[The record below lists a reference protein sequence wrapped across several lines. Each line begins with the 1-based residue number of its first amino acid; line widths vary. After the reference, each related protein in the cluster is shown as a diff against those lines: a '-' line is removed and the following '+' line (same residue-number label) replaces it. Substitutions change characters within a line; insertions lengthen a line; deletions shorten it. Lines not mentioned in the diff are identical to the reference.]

1 MHTPETENG
10 SLGTTAKEVAEHAS
24 ALARLELELAQLE
37 LKQKIAAL
45 GVGAVLAGGA
55 AVVGLYA
62 VGFLFATVAAALATF
77 LDLWLSLLI
86 VTVVLFLVVGL
97 LGMLAL
103 SRFKKGSP
111 PVPRQAIEEAKHTTE
126 ALKS

>member
-1 MHTPETENG
+1 MQTPETENG
-10 SLGTTAKEVAEHAS
+10 GLGATAKQVAEHAS

-37 LKQKIAAL
+37 LKQKVTAL
-45 GVGAVLAGGA
+45 GIGVVLAGAA

-62 VGFLFATVAAALATF
+62 IGWLFATITAGLATAM
-77 LDLWLSLLI
+77 DLWLALLI
-86 VTVVLFLVVGL
+86 VTVVLFLVVALLGL
-97 LGMLAL
+97 LAV

-111 PVPRQAIEEAKHTTE
+111 PVPRQAIEEAKQTTE

>member
-10 SLGTTAKEVAEHAS
+10 SLGASAKEVAEHAS
-24 ALARLELELAQLE
+24 ALARLEVQLAQLE
-37 LKQKIAAL
+37 LKQKVAAL
-45 GVGAVLAGGA
+45 GVGAALAA
-55 AVVGLYA
+55 AALLVALYA
-62 VGFLFATVAAALATF
+62 VGFLFATIAAALATT

-97 LGMLAL
+97 LGLLAK

-111 PVPRQAIEEAKHTTE
+111 PLPRQAIEEAKQTTE

>member
-10 SLGTTAKEVAEHAS
+10 SLGATAKDVAEHAS
-24 ALARLELELAQLE
+24 ALARLEVQLAQLE

-45 GVGAVLAGGA
+45 GFGA
-55 AVVGLYA
+55 ALGAGALVVAIYA
-62 VGFLFATVAAALATF
+62 VGFLFATIAAALATT

-97 LGMLAL
+97 LGLLAM

-111 PVPRQAIEEAKHTTE
+111 PLPSQAIEEAKQTTE